1 MKTGSFIHGEWI
13 QPESDRKI
21 INRNPANPDEILS
34 EFPAATAKDAQ
45 RAIEAAKHAF
55 PAWKST
61 PAPERGRIFARAVG
75 LATQR
80 IDEIARVMTQEQ
92 GKIFKEAA
100 GEVKKGIN
108 LLEYYA
114 GAGFRIEGLTLP
126 SETKDCFTCTV
137 RKPLG
142 VVGIITPWNFP
153 WAIPVWKITPALV
166 AGNTVV
172 FKPAELTPGTAA
184 LMVEIFQE
192 AGLPAGVLNMVVGP
206 GSVVG
211 EAILNHAD
219 IKAVSFTGSNQI
231 GQRVINACAGGMK
244 KVTCELG
251 GKNALIVMDDADL
264 DAAATATAVGA
275 FGSTGQR
282 CTATSRVLVHEK
294 IKSQFISKLLEEAKQ
309 FTPGDGLKPETTMGP
324 SVDEKQFQTVLDYVA
339 IGKTEAKLLLGGNRV
354 GNKGFFMESTIFDE
368 VKAHHRIFQEEI
380 FGPVLS
386 VSTFKT
392 FEEAIELANNTEFGL
407 SASLFSKDMTTV
419 MRYTE
424 EIEAGMV
431 HVNEPTIGGEAQL
444 PFGGLKAT
452 GYGDRE
458 MSEDGLNFYTE
469 TKTVFINYSGSVD
482 RAMSR

>member
-13 QPESDRKI
+13 QPESDRKV
-21 INRNPANPDEILS
+21 INRNPANPEEILS
-34 EFPAATAKDAQ
+34 KFPAATAKDTEQ
-45 RAIEAAKHAF
+45 AIAAAKGAF
-55 PAWKST
+55 PAWSAT
-61 PAPERGRIFARAVG
+61 PAPERGRVFARAVG
-75 LATQR
+75 LVTQR

-126 SETKDCFTCTV
+126 GETKDCFTCTV

-211 EAILNHAD
+211 EAILNHEE
-219 IKAVSFTGSNQI
+219 IKAISFTGSNQI
-231 GQRVINACAGGMK
+231 GQRVINACAQGMK

-251 GKNALIVMDDADL
+251 GKNAVIVRDDADL

-294 IKSQFISKLLEEAKQ
+294 IKPQFMRKLLEEANN
-309 FTPGDGLKPETTMGP
+309 FAPGDGLKPETTMGP
-324 SVDEKQFQTVLDYVA
+324 SVDEKQFQTVLDYVE
-339 IGKTEAKLLLGGNRV
+339 IGKTEARLILGGNRV
-354 GNKGFFMESTIFDE
+354 GNNGFFMEPTIFDE
-368 VKAHHRIFQEEI
+368 VKPSDRIFQEEI

-386 VSTFKT
+386 VSSFKS
-392 FEEAIELANNTEFGL
+392 FEEALDLANNSDFGL
-407 SASLFSKDMTTV
+407 AS
-419 MRYTE
+419 
-424 EIEAGMV
+424 
-431 HVNEPTIGGEAQL
+431 
-444 PFGGLKAT
+444 
-452 GYGDRE
+452 
-458 MSEDGLNFYTE
+458 
-469 TKTVFINYSGSVD
+469 
-482 RAMSR
+482 